1 MEKKKKKE
9 EKKEKEKKKEKKKEK
24 GKDKEEE
31 EKKEKGK
38 NNKNINK
45 NKSNTKNKSQNKSN
59 NIISN
64 NNTAILKTKSKK
76 KNNNNNNDK
85 NSNKNNEEENKKINQ
100 SFESFESKDSNKN
113 IFSKLTLG
121 GNSNHDYINN
131 NEEIK
136 YISDVK
142 NTPVELRNTLKSELN
157 EEKNESSGK
166 FGASESNFKE
176 LLKKLIEDK
185 NTKQKST
192 NIIKKNKNIKKG
204 KEIIKNITIIGK
216 NNKKEKIEEIKENIN
231 ENDNNSFNNMNFT
244 LNGEN
249 IKNDKIEEDNNK
261 INKEEKKEEKKIES
275 FSSQKKRID
284 VLHNSNVNLNKEIS
298 LNSIS
303 TIDNNIDSM
312 KITGS
317 YYHSIN
323 KLISDIGSRR
333 GRRKSNITN
342 SYFKNKGIFN
352 INDMVSFSSSLS
364 NNLFNNNLD
373 IYQRRNSNFQ
383 ISRYNSTQN
392 ITKDNLNNFVFLKN
406 FKTINIEKTNK
417 NEKSN
422 NGSSQN
428 SGQDSLSLINKLK
441 NLNLSLENER
451 SYSNILKNINN
462 TKKMN
467 ENNKNIFTFSKTPDI
482 SRNHSR
488 NIINK
493 KKYKSKISSHEM
505 NTESTKSTTS
515 NFYYPD
521 VYYIN
526 GENNLHKKTH
536 VSTFFSKLK
545 NYNNKKYM

>member
-1 MEKKKKKE
+1 MKK
-9 EKKEKEKKKEKKKEK
+9 
-24 GKDKEEE
+24 
-31 EKKEKGK
+31 
-38 NNKNINK
+38 
-45 NKSNTKNKSQNKSN
+45 
-59 NIISN
+59 
-64 NNTAILKTKSKK
+64 
-76 KNNNNNNDK
+76 
-85 NSNKNNEEENKKINQ
+85 
-100 SFESFESKDSNKN
+100 
-113 IFSKLTLG
+113 
-121 GNSNHDYINN
+121 
-131 NEEIK
+131 
-136 YISDVK
+136 
-142 NTPVELRNTLKSELN
+142 TPIDLRNTLKSDLN
-157 EEKNESSGK
+157 EDKNESGK
-166 FGASESNFKE
+166 FGESESNFKE

-185 NTKQKST
+185 NTKQKTT
-192 NIIKKNKNIKKG
+192 NIIKKDKNTKKG
-204 KEIIKNITIIGK
+204 KEIINNITITKK
-216 NNKKEKIEEIKENIN
+216 NNKIEKVEEIKENNN
-231 ENDNNSFNNMNFT
+231 ENDNNLFKNNLNFT

-249 IKNDKIEEDNNK
+249 IKSEKVEGDNNNRNK
-261 INKEEKKEEKKIES
+261 IIFGMKKEKKNKEEKKEEKKIES
-275 FSSQKKRID
+275 SSQKKKID
-284 VLHNSNVNLNKEIS
+284 ALHNSNLNKEIS

-352 INDMVSFSSSLS
+352 INDMISYSSSQS
-364 NNLFNNNLD
+364 NNLFNNYLD
-373 IYQRRNSNFQ
+373 ICQRRNSNFQ

-392 ITKDNLNNFVFLKN
+392 INSSKDNLNYFMFLKN
-406 FKTINIEKTNK
+406 FKTLNIEKNNK

-467 ENNKNIFTFSKTPDI
+467 NNNKNVFTFSKTPDI

-488 NIINK
+488 NMINK
-493 KKYKSKISSHEM
+493 RNYKSKISSHSM

-521 VYYIN
+521 VYYIS

-545 NYNNKKYM
+545 NGNNNKYM

>member
-1 MEKKKKKE
+1 MKE
-9 EKKEKEKKKEKKKEK
+9 E
-24 GKDKEEE
+24 
-31 EKKEKGK
+31 
-38 NNKNINK
+38 I
-45 NKSNTKNKSQNKSN
+45 
-59 NIISN
+59 
-64 NNTAILKTKSKK
+64 
-76 KNNNNNNDK
+76 
-85 NSNKNNEEENKKINQ
+85 
-100 SFESFESKDSNKN
+100 
-113 IFSKLTLG
+113 
-121 GNSNHDYINN
+121 
-131 NEEIK
+131 
-136 YISDVK
+136 
-142 NTPVELRNTLKSELN
+142 
-157 EEKNESSGK
+157 
-166 FGASESNFKE
+166 
-176 LLKKLIEDK
+176 
-185 NTKQKST
+185 
-192 NIIKKNKNIKKG
+192 
-204 KEIIKNITIIGK
+204 
-216 NNKKEKIEEIKENIN
+216 
-231 ENDNNSFNNMNFT
+231 
-244 LNGEN
+244 
-249 IKNDKIEEDNNK
+249 
-261 INKEEKKEEKKIES
+261 INKEEKKEEKKRES
-275 FSSQKKRID
+275 LSSQKKRID
-284 VLHNSNVNLNKEIS
+284 ALHNSNLNKEIS

-317 YYHSIN
+317 NYHSIN

-352 INDMVSFSSSLS
+352 INDMVSYSSSQS

-392 ITKDNLNNFVFLKN
+392 ISAGKDNLNSFVFLKN
-406 FKTINIEKTNK
+406 LKTINLEKANK

-451 SYSNILKNINN
+451 AYSNILKNINN
-462 TKKMN
+462 TKKIN
-467 ENNKNIFTFSKTPDI
+467 DNNNKNIFTFSKTPDLN
-482 SRNHSR
+482 RNHSR

-493 KKYKSKISSHEM
+493 KNYKSKISSHEI

-515 NFYYPD
+515 TFYYPD

-545 NYNNKKYM
+545 NVNNNKYI